1 MADEGAPKVGALRDL
16 WNKYGLIVVG
26 NVVFFALLYF
36 IQYRPNSR
44 DSRATEL
51 LTLAQREESEQ
62 HLEAA
67 ESVYT
72 KILADYRDSAAGAV
86 ARERLPKVLALAKK
100 KRETQAPL
108 PAACAPEIDIKE
120 LLEAKPSL
128 YLSELVAAHFPEV
141 QPAERERYF
150 KALDDYVYLAFNRD
164 QVPLDKLRKNP
175 SFSAGELQQRYFTI
189 SASARFV
196 PDWLWDD
203 FKIKNTS
210 WFTLHNVVLEVTATQ
225 GDRSEQQSMRIPQLA
240 PEQEVDVL
248 ELRVTADGGEVIVKG
263 KISSDE
269 GKGEWEQRL

>member
-1 MADEGAPKVGALRDL
+1 MADEGPPKVGALRDL

-51 LTLAQREESEQ
+51 LMLAQREESEQ

-67 ESVYT
+67 EAVYS
-72 KILADYRDSAAGAV
+72 KILADYRESSAGAV
-86 ARERLPKVLALAKK
+86 ARERMPKVLALAKR

-108 PAACAPEIDIKE
+108 PAACAPEIDMKE
-120 LLEAKPSL
+120 LLETKPSL
-128 YLSELVAAHFPEV
+128 YLAELVAAHFPEV
-141 QPAERERYF
+141 QQAERERYF
-150 KALDDYVYLAFNRD
+150 KVLDDYVWLAFNRD

-175 SFSAGELQQRYFTI
+175 SFTAGELQQRYFKI
-189 SASARFV
+189 SASSRFA

-210 WFTLHNVVLEVTATQ
+210 WFTLHNVVLEFTASQ
-225 GDRSEQQSMRIPQLA
+225 GGRSEQESMRIPELA
-240 PEQEVDVL
+240 PEQEIDVL